1 VTRIAR
7 IFLTGILVLL
17 PLAVTVAIIAWVVS
31 LLITYAGPN
40 SGFGRFLVSLGLTL
54 NDDSVAPYVLG
65 LLLVVGAIFLIG
77 FLVEHRIGKWLG
89 GFFERLIRRIPVVS
103 SIYDLSARFTSMVD
117 AKGGGDLKAMSP
129 VWCFFGGDK
138 GAAVLALLASPTPVK
153 IGGADYMGVL
163 VPSAPVPVGG
173 ALIYV
178 PSSWIKPADGGV
190 ENLMNVYVSMGVTPP
205 KGLA

>member
-7 IFLTGILVLL
+7 TFLSGVLVLL
-17 PLAVTVAIIAWVVS
+17 PLTVTIAVIAWLVS
-31 LLITYAGPN
+31 LLVTYAGPN
-40 SGFGRFLVSLGLTL
+40 SWFGRVLVSVGLRV
-54 NDDSVAPYVLG
+54 NDDAVAPYAIG
-65 LLLVVGAIFLIG
+65 LLLVLGVIFLIG
-77 FLVEHRIGKWLG
+77 LFVEHEIGTWVG
-89 GFFERLIRRIPVVS
+89 TAFERLMLRVPVVS
-103 SIYDLSARFTSMVD
+103 SIYDLSKRFTSLVD
-117 AKGGGDLKAMSP
+117 KKGGGELKGMTP

-138 GAAVLALLASPTPVK
+138 GAAVLALLASPTPFK
-153 IGGADYMGVL
+153 IGCEDYMGIL

-178 PSSWIKPADGGV
+178 PATWIKPADGGV